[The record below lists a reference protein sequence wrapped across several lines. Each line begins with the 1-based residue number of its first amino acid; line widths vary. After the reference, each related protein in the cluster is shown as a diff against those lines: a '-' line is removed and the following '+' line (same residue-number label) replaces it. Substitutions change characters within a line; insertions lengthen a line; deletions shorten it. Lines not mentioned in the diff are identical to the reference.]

1 MPKTIILGHFNQNL
15 IIYSVVNC
23 AVTQLMFARY
33 EIRNLYLIDKII
45 ILGYFQKALSSS

>member
-1 MPKTIILGHFNQNL
+1 MPKNNYFWDILINL

-23 AVTQLMFARY
+23 AVTQLMFAGY

-45 ILGYFQKALSSS
+45 ILGHFQKALSSS